1 MATRVAGLTIG
12 PAGPALAQSVHSPTA
27 RVAEVRNLSRSFD
40 GRPVLSSLDLDIAA
54 GEFVALLGR
63 SGEGK
68 STLLRALAGL
78 DREVTG
84 EVIVHGTVAVAF
96 QDPRLLPWKSVW
108 ANIALGLRGG
118 DAAGV
123 ALSALEEVGLAER
136 YRAWP
141 LTLSGGEAQRA
152 SLARALVR
160 QPDLL
165 LLDEPFCAL
174 DALTRMSMHDL
185 VLALWARH
193 QPAVLMVTHDVDEAL
208 ALAGR
213 VLVLR
218 RGRVAYEATVRPE
231 RPRRREDGDL
241 IELRRH
247 LLAEL
252 GVNQKGNL

>member
-1 MATRVAGLTIG
+1 MATRVAGLTLE
-12 PAGPALAQSVHSPTA
+12 PAGPTPADAVHSPQVP
-27 RVAEVRNLSRSFD
+27 VAEVRGLGRSFD
-40 GRPVLSSLDLDIAA
+40 GRAVLSLLDLDIAT

-84 EVIVHGTVAVAF
+84 EVIVHGPVAVAF
-96 QDPRLLPWKSVW
+96 QDPRLLPWKSVL
-108 ANIALGLRGG
+108 ANVALGLR
-118 DAAGV
+118 AADPGGV
-123 ALSALEEVGLAER
+123 AQSALAEVGLGER
-136 YRAWP
+136 QRAWP

-174 DALTRMSMHDL
+174 DALTRMAMHDL
-185 VLALWARH
+185 VLTLWGRH
-193 QPAVLMVTHDVDEAL
+193 RPAVLMVTHDVDEAL
-208 ALAGR
+208 ALASR

-218 RGRVAYEATVRPE
+218 GGRVAYEAPVRAE
-231 RPRRREDGDL
+231 RPRRREDPEL
-241 IELRRH
+241 IRLRHH

-252 GVNQKGNL
+252 GVDKKGNP

>member
-1 MATRVAGLTIG
+1 VATRVAGLKLGAAAPNPTDVLRSP
-12 PAGPALAQSVHSPTA
+12 PAK
-27 RVAEVRNLSRSFD
+27 VAEVRGLSRSFD
-40 GRPVLSSLDLDIAA
+40 GRVVLSSLDLDIEA

-84 EVIVHGTVAVAF
+84 EVVVHGPVAVAF
-96 QDPRLLPWKSVW
+96 QDPRLLPWKNVL
-108 ANIALGLRGG
+108 ANVALGLRVPNPGG
-118 DAAGV
+118 AAQ
-123 ALSALEEVGLAER
+123 SALGEVGLAER
-136 YRAWP
+136 QRAWP

-160 QPDLL
+160 HPDLM

-174 DALTRMSMHDL
+174 DALTRMAMHDL
-185 VLALWARH
+185 VLTLWARH

-208 ALAGR
+208 ALASR

-218 RGRVAYEATVRPE
+218 GGQVAYEATVRAE
-231 RPRRREDGDL
+231 RPRRREDPEL
-241 IELRRH
+241 IRLRH
-247 LLAEL
+247 DLLAEL
-252 GVNQKGNL
+252 GVDQKGNP